1 LGKKVNPLGFRLG
14 SLYTWKSRWFA
25 EQRNYKKI
33 MHQDV
38 VLREFLFKQL
48 RLAGIDKIEIERS
61 INKITIIIHVARPGV
76 VIGRGGSGLEK
87 LKKDI
92 SQKLKGGIADKKMLK
107 IDLQIKEVKAP
118 DASAQISL
126 MKMQDM
132 LIKRYPHRRAVANII
147 GKAMQSGAKG
157 IKIVLAGRIAGAEI
171 SRTEKYSE
179 GRMPTQTLR
188 SDIDYAQSPA
198 LTKSGYIG
206 IKIWIYKGEKE
217 IE

>member
-1 LGKKVNPLGFRLG
+1 MGKKVNPLGFRLG

-25 EQRNYKKI
+25 DPKNYKKI

-38 VLREFLFKQL
+38 ILREFLFKQL

-61 INKITIIIHVARPGV
+61 INKIAIIIHVARPGV

-92 SQKLKGGIADKKMLK
+92 SQKLKEGIDNKKTLK
-107 IDLQIKEVKAP
+107 IDLQIKEVKTP

-147 GKAMQSGAKG
+147 GKAMQAGAKG

>member
-1 LGKKVNPLGFRLG
+1 MGKKVNPLGFRLG

-25 EQRNYKKI
+25 EPRNYKKI

-38 VLREFLFKQL
+38 ILRKFLFEQL

-92 SQKLKGGIADKKMLK
+92 AEKLKEGIDNKKTLK
-107 IDLQIKEVKAP
+107 IDLQIKEVKSP
-118 DASAQISL
+118 DTSAQISL

-147 GKAMQSGAKG
+147 GKAMQAGAKG